1 MSIIIAILLMT
12 NVESSLDLKSNEKYN
27 AIKKTGQ
34 VVRLINGIG
43 IK

>member
-1 MSIIIAILLMT
+1 MPIIIAILLMT

-27 AIKKTGQ
+27 AIKKTTQ
-34 VVRLINGIG
+34 VIRLISG

>member
-1 MSIIIAILLMT
+1 MPIIIAILLMT

-27 AIKKTGQ
+27 AIKKTVQ